1 MDASYIPMF
10 VFLLVGASCNLPFFV
25 RSVRD
30 LCRTSAFTAMPAAPS
45 ALLTTAL
52 AELSWVLPCL
62 VQCALQAF
70 NGDGPW
76 SAARGGGGCDVMGFY
91 SVFGSIAGMSSTLW
105 VAVITNWPGLATAR
119 LGYLVSVAIV
129 LSAALFAA
137 LPWMGVG
144 RFAYTGEG
152 FCYWDFHDTA
162 LAAVLL
168 AATLP
173 MLVATLALLARAAHR
188 GGWPSQI
195 DLYVMA
201 ASFLSAW
208 VLWVPACLIGLG
220 GGAFPQ
226 YYMISGGVMGHA
238 QALINPY
245 VYGVR
250 WRRSSLR
257 IDGNKEIVLDSKTGM
272 PTVTPATKD
281 VV

>member
-1 MDASYIPMF
+1 
-10 VFLLVGASCNLPFFV
+10 
-25 RSVRD
+25 
-30 LCRTSAFTAMPAAPS
+30 
-45 ALLTTAL
+45 
-52 AELSWVLPCL
+52 
-62 VQCALQAF
+62 
-70 NGDGPW
+70 
-76 SAARGGGGCDVMGFY
+76 MGFY
-91 SVFGSIAGMSSTLW
+91 SVFGSVAGMSSTLW

-152 FCYWDFHDTA
+152 FCYFDFHDTA

-168 AATLP
+168 AATL
-173 MLVATLALLARAAHR
+173 AHARGHARIARARRTAA
-188 GGWPSQI
+188 GGPRRL

-220 GGAFPQ
+220 GGAFPR

-257 IDGNKEIVLDSKTGM
+257 IEARRKSSLIRKTGM